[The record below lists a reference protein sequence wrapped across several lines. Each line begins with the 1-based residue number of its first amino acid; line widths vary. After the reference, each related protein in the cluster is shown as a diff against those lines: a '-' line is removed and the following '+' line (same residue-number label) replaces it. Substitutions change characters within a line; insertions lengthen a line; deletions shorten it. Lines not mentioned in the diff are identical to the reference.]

1 MVGRRNRIVLCL
13 LMTALVAPALA
24 EQEMPVEEPPSKTAK
39 ELPWEKTH
47 KPPLI
52 PGRKMQN
59 AKELLELLG
68 VDTSQWSNLFH
79 DQLLGPADEE
89 RIDRILFHLPRIGG
103 ENTHHWRKSDWK
115 FEDIAQSPD
124 KFQGEFLHLKGRA
137 TKCER
142 IALLP
147 ELVDRY
153 EYDHYYRVTL
163 SLGDDHTAIVCARFV
178 PSAWTKGDELDEP
191 ALADAIFLKTS
202 PVEDRGPQ
210 LVCAA
215 LRVAWLPDRVDEA
228 KGVDSTAVLLAQHGF
243 DVGLWDLLHGRQ
255 KRGLEDADR
264 EPFYRL
270 LGVVQDLPQS
280 GPALRKAPPVSI
292 ATAVKSPEEQT
303 GRLVTVDGTV
313 QRIDRIE
320 IESNELRIWTGLDH
334 YYTLYVFVPLLKER
348 IGLQRSPDDK
358 NPRIFDR
365 HFPVTVCVPELPA
378 GLEPSAN
385 VHEHVRVHGVFFK
398 VWTYKPTGEP
408 GSNDDNL
415 LQPSPL
421 VIAPAATLIH
431 EEVAANP
438 TNNILGGVLFVL
450 LIAALGVIVWR
461 MNRSDAQFK
470 REVLDKKILK
480 EDQVDLSRLEE

>member
-1 MVGRRNRIVLCL
+1 MIDRGNRIVLCL
-13 LMTALVAPALA
+13 LMTATFSPAFA
-24 EQEMPVEEPPSKTAK
+24 EQEKLAEEPTTKRVK

-47 KPPLI
+47 KPPLL

-59 AKELLELLG
+59 AKEFLELLG
-68 VDTSQWSNLFH
+68 VDASQWSNLF
-79 DQLLGPADEE
+79 QGEPLGPADEE

-103 ENTHHWRKSDWK
+103 ENTHQWRKTNWK
-115 FEDIAQSPD
+115 FDDIAQSPD
-124 KFQGEFLHLKGRA
+124 KYQGEILHLKGRA

-163 SLGDDHTAIVCARFV
+163 SLDDGHTAIVCARYV
-178 PSAWTKGDELDEP
+178 PLAWTKDGELDVP
-191 ALADAIFLKTS
+191 AQTDAIFLKTS
-202 PVEDRGPQ
+202 AVEDAAAK

-215 LRVAWLPDRVDEA
+215 LRVAWLPDHVDEA
-228 KGVDSTAVLLAQHGF
+228 KGVDSTAVLLAQHEF
-243 DVGLWDLLHGRQ
+243 DFGLWDLLHGRQ

-270 LGVVQDLPQS
+270 LGVVHDLPQS
-280 GPALRKAPPVSI
+280 EPALRKAPPVSI

-320 IESNELRIWTGLDH
+320 IESNELRVWTGLDH
-334 YYTLYVFVPLLKER
+334 YYTLYVFVPLLNER

-365 HFPVTVCVPELPA
+365 HFPVTVCVPQLPT
-378 GLEPSAN
+378 GLEPSPN

-431 EEVAANP
+431 EEGAANP